1 MRSRTDRLKPLKDY
15 LEKEGK
21 SSVKEMRGW
30 LSSWS
35 IDGGKLAKSIKSRNE
50 NPSSK
55 HVKAIEKWGKNKGI
69 PKKAAY
75 PIAKSIKKKG
85 LQPKSFYNIT
95 LKRRR
100 SNMEKQIEKVIFDI
114 LNK

>member
-1 MRSRTDRLKPLKDY
+1 MRILRANTLRLLRSGVPKD
-15 LEKEGK
+15 
-21 SSVKEMRGW
+21 
-30 LSSWS
+30 
-35 IDGGKLAKSIKSRNE
+35 
-50 NPSSK
+50 
-55 HVKAIEKWGKNKGI
+55 
-69 PKKAAY
+69 AAY